1 MKFASK
7 RCTIGRIDAPG
18 VVGAVDMAGA
28 CAYDAQKQQSMD
40 ARQVKKRG
48 VDLMGAPLEHEV

>member
-1 MKFASK
+1 
-7 RCTIGRIDAPG
+7 
-18 VVGAVDMAGA
+18 MAGA